1 MIHQGYPEFV
11 FIPILLIGLFLAY
24 IRPYEA
30 FLFSILLL
38 IGCNRHAFVYTRTS
52 FLGPYFNLNDACF
65 LIALIALCFQLSKQK
80 RFLHCPM
87 VLFLIAGVLLIG
99 FSQSLLRFG
108 WTYET
113 LRSLRWAVEMPI
125 GIFLGANMVKKVH
138 HVKNLL
144 LILCL
149 AVVLSAIQHFWWV
162 YFLVDSMPNYTKG
175 NIHLFRTV
183 SFMSGGIPSA
193 LVAAVVVYMPLL
205 KINKLKIG
213 YMLLAILV
221 SSVLVASIVLNQT
234 RSVYLA
240 IIITIPILICLFYKR
255 HSKFYLLRLFIL
267 ILVISGCAF
276 GLVKLITNNKS
287 DAIIIVKQ
295 RLGTLTKSDPKQA
308 YTSSR
313 INQFKFETKS
323 WLKGSLVFGRGL
335 WFFQDMEPEKKIHS
349 IAFGHLGYVTYLS
362 QLGLFGL
369 FVYGFYL
376 PYRGIVLSRL
386 VWRNAKDNI
395 SEFLAV
401 FATSAMLFNCIR
413 FTMSESFLSS
423 EGFVATGVLFG
434 AVWGLAKS
442 GHSIPH
448 RNALL

>member
-52 FLGPYFNLNDACF
+52 FLGPYFNLCDACF
-65 LIALIALCFQLSKQK
+65 LIALVALCFQLSKQK

-87 VLFLIAGVLLIG
+87 VLFLITGVLLIG
-99 FSQSLLRFG
+99 FFQSLLRFG
-108 WTYET
+108 WTYGT

-125 GIFLGANMVKKVH
+125 GILLGANMVKKVY
-138 HVKNLL
+138 HVKKMI

-149 AVVLSAIQHFWWV
+149 AVVLSAIQHFCWV
-162 YFLVDSMPNYTKG
+162 YFLIDSMPNYTKE

-205 KINKLKIG
+205 KIDKRKIG
-213 YMLLAILV
+213 YVLITILM
-221 SSVLVASIVLNQT
+221 SSVLAASIILNQT

-240 IIITIPILICLFYKR
+240 IIITIPILICLFYER
-255 HSKFYLLRLFIL
+255 HSKFYFLRLFVL
-267 ILVISGCAF
+267 ILVISGFAG
-276 GLVKLITNNKS
+276 GLVRIVTNDQSINAS
-287 DAIIIVKQ
+287 FIIKE
-295 RLGTLTKSDPKQA
+295 RLSTLTKSDPKQA
-308 YTSSR
+308 YTLSR
-313 INQFKFETKS
+313 INQFKLETKN
-323 WLKGSLVFGRGL
+323 WLKGSLIFGRGL
-335 WFFQDMEPEKKIHS
+335 WFFQDMEPEKKINS
-349 IAFGHLGYVTYLS
+349 IAFGHLGYITYLS
-362 QLGLFGL
+362 QLGLLGL

-376 PYRGIVLSRL
+376 PYYCIVLSRL
-386 VWRNAKDNI
+386 MWKNAKENV
-395 SEFLAV
+395 SKFLAI
-401 FATSAMLFNCIR
+401 FATSAMFFNCVR
-413 FTMSESFLSS
+413 FIMSESFLSS

-434 AVWGLAKS
+434 TVWRLAKS
-442 GHSIPH
+442 DYGT
-448 RNALL
+448 R